1 MVCGAGERR
10 EVNGVIDIEKKTQG
24 ETRTKGQG
32 HSGEEVT
39 DVQDGMKGRLRR
51 EI

>member
-1 MVCGAGERR
+1 M
-10 EVNGVIDIEKKTQG
+10 NGVIDIEKETKG

-32 HSGEEVT
+32 HSGEEVK
-39 DVQDGMKGRLRR
+39 DVQDGMKGQLRR